1 MRPDKI
7 TIEITPDVRTI
18 RILAGDQVITTM
30 AMARDPRTG
39 YMFRTPDSAGWEDQ
53 LLDLV
58 ENCPQVVVL
67 HDLLCSGEQDL
78 LPELQDTLQWIDE
91 EGK

>member
-1 MRPDKI
+1 
-7 TIEITPDVRTI
+7 
-18 RILAGDQVITTM
+18 
-30 AMARDPRTG
+30 
-39 YMFRTPDSAGWEDQ
+39 MFRTPDSAGWEDQ